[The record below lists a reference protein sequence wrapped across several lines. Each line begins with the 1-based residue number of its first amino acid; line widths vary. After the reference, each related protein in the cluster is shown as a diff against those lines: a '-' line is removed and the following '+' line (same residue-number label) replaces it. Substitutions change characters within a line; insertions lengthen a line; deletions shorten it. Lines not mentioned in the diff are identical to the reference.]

1 MTHCVREKQHC
12 KSVFR
17 NYKQLGIS
25 KDTCPEHPISRG
37 IVLLVCSTYISVF
50 GTNPNPLCGN
60 LFCLSDAPP
69 PHLQRTC
76 AAPVTHCVREKQ
88 HCKSVFRNY
97 KQLGISKDTCP
108 EHPISRGIVLLV
120 CSTYISVF
128 GTNPNPLCGNLFCLS
143 DAPPPHLQRTCAAPA
158 THCVR
163 EKKSSGGLA
172 FPVSCPVG
180 MCTIHLYYSPDMLFC
195 Y

>member
-1 MTHCVREKQHC
+1 MYISIAFGATPKIFLTSGVSGTLSGAIFDHRGPKRC
-12 KSVFR
+12 KSLFR
-17 NYKQLGIS
+17 NYKQLDNS
-25 KDTCPEHPISRG
+25 EDTCPEHPISTG
-37 IVLLVCSTYISVF
+37 IVLLVCNTYISVF
-50 GTNPNPLCGN
+50 DTNPNPLCEN

-76 AAPVTHCVREKQ
+76 AAPV
-88 HCKSVFRNY
+88 
-97 KQLGISKDTCP
+97 
-108 EHPISRGIVLLV
+108 
-120 CSTYISVF
+120 
-128 GTNPNPLCGNLFCLS
+128 
-143 DAPPPHLQRTCAAPA
+143 

-180 MCTIHLYYSPDMLFC
+180 MCTIHLYYSSDMLFC